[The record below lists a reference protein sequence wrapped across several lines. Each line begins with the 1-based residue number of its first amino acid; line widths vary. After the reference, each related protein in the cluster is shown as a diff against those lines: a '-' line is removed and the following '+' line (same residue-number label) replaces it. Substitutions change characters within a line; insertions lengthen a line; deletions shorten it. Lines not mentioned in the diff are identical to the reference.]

1 MPRDPRASA
10 AQQARD
16 ARWEAARAEAERIAR
31 AEVERME
38 DQLERL
44 DPLTQPN
51 RVREVS
57 ARRGAAMHVLRRTL
71 LLEDW
76 MEHLRVTSPAR
87 YRRLLGDSPS
97 AEAER

>member
-1 MPRDPRASA
+1 MTRDPRASDV
-10 AQQARD
+10 QQARD

-31 AEVERME
+31 AEVERRE

-44 DPLTQPN
+44 DPLRQPN

-57 ARRGAAMHVLRRTL
+57 ARRGAALHELRRTL

-76 MEHLRVTSPAR
+76 MEHLRVTAPAR
-87 YRRLLGDSPS
+87 YRRLLGDPDV
-97 AEAER
+97 EH

>member
-1 MPRDPRASA
+1 MTRDPRASD

-38 DQLERL
+38 TQLAKL
-44 DPLTQPN
+44 DPVSQPN

-57 ARRGAAMHVLRRTL
+57 ARRGAALHELRRTRHL
-71 LLEDW
+71 DDW

-87 YRRLLGDSPS
+87 YRRLLGDPDH
-97 AEAER
+97 

>member
-1 MPRDPRASA
+1 VPRDPRASA
-10 AQQARD
+10 AQQERD

-31 AEVERME
+31 AEVTRME
-38 DQLERL
+38 EQLERL
-44 DPLTQPN
+44 DPQTQPG

-57 ARRGAAMHVLRRTL
+57 ARRGAALHVLRRTL

-87 YRRLLGDSPS
+87 YRRLLKDPDV
-97 AEAER
+97 EP

>member
-1 MPRDPRASA
+1 MPRDPRASDV
-10 AQQARD
+10 QQARD

-44 DPLTQPN
+44 DPRTQPN

-57 ARRGAAMHVLRRTL
+57 ARRGAALHELRRTL

-76 MEHLRVTSPAR
+76 MEHLRVTAPAR
-87 YRRLLGDSPS
+87 YRRLLGD
-97 AEAER
+97 ADVEH

>member
-1 MPRDPRASA
+1 MPRDRRASDV
-10 AQQARD
+10 QQARD

-44 DPLTQPN
+44 DPRRQPN

-57 ARRGAAMHVLRRTL
+57 ARRGTALHELRRTL
-71 LLEDW
+71 LLEEW
-76 MEHLRVTSPAR
+76 MEHLRVTAPAR
-87 YRRLLGDSPS
+87 YRRLLGDPDV
-97 AEAER
+97 ER